1 MLTLGDF
8 DSRVVTPERLE
19 KLFAINPN
27 RKEYV
32 EKISPDFDL
41 RYIAVENC
49 LVNPYDVR
57 DFLINSSYITGTN
70 DLMPTKTGAPG
81 MQQPVAN
88 EWVKPYVSYLRK
100 LLFDWKIT
108 TKSMTWH
115 DFSCYNNVFWK
126 GMQSI
131 DSNYRPHVAH
141 SDFAFNLFLSDDL
154 VNDGTAMYSINVEG
168 TKWLD
173 VRLLEKQGGYRSSTI
188 ASLMDVGRDGVGK
201 MSSWECFQG
210 DEVYNLEG
218 IVPAGF
224 NVCSGYR
231 GSVFHTAYYDDKQ
244 YNDGHV
250 RYSLVAMLA
259 LTNPPANKS
268 SFITKKDG

>member
-81 MQQPVAN
+81 MQQL
-88 EWVKPYVSYLRK
+88 LR
-100 LLFDWKIT
+100 
-108 TKSMTWH
+108 M
-115 DFSCYNNVFWK
+115 N
-126 GMQSI
+126 G
-131 DSNYRPHVAH
+131 
-141 SDFAFNLFLSDDL
+141 
-154 VNDGTAMYSINVEG
+154 
-168 TKWLD
+168 
-173 VRLLEKQGGYRSSTI
+173 
-188 ASLMDVGRDGVGK
+188 
-201 MSSWECFQG
+201 
-210 DEVYNLEG
+210 
-218 IVPAGF
+218 
-224 NVCSGYR
+224 
-231 GSVFHTAYYDDKQ
+231 
-244 YNDGHV
+244 
-250 RYSLVAMLA
+250 
-259 LTNPPANKS
+259 
-268 SFITKKDG
+268 